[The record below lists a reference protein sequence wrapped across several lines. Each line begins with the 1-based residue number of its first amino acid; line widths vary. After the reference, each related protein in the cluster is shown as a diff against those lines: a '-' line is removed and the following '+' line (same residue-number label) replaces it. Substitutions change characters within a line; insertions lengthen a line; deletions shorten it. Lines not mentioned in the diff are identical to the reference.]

1 MNNLIEL
8 HFYLEDL
15 FAGLEVVYPPRSQ
28 LQMNPV
34 SLVYSSVDVCLHHEG
49 CT

>member
-15 FAGLEVVYPPRSQ
+15 FTGLEIVYLSMSQ
-28 LQMNPV
+28 IQMNPMP
-34 SLVYSSVDVCLHHEG
+34 LVYSVDACLHHEG